1 MARALEAT
9 PLTFDTVVDDVE
21 QRVTRKAETA
31 HDVQSTL
38 ALIHIA
44 ANVPREIRPSTVHG
58 FVARKDS
65 ALKCGRV
72 ERENN
77 RILKRESSVR

>member
-9 PLTFDTVVDDVE
+9 PLTFDTVLDDKE

-31 HDVQSTL
+31 HGIQDAV
-38 ALIHIA
+38 ALIQVA
-44 ANVPREIRPSTVHG
+44 ADVPREIRPSTVDG
-58 FVARKDS
+58 FKSRKDS
-65 ALKCGRV
+65 ALTRGRV

-77 RILKRESSVR
+77 RELRREELVR

>member
-9 PLTFDTVVDDVE
+9 PLTFDTDLDDKD
-21 QRVTRKAETA
+21 QIVTRKAEA
-31 HDVQSTL
+31 VRDIQSAL

-44 ANVPREIRPSTVHG
+44 ANVPREIRPSTVDG
-58 FVARKDS
+58 FKSRKDS
-65 ALKCGRV
+65 ALTRGRV

-77 RILKRESSVR
+77 RAALVR

>member
-31 HDVQSTL
+31 HDIQSAL
-38 ALIHIA
+38 DLIHVA
-44 ANVPREIRPSTVHG
+44 ANVPREIRPSTVDG
-58 FVARKDS
+58 FKARKDA
-65 ALKCGRV
+65 ALTRGRV

-77 RILKRESSVR
+77 RAALVR

>member
-31 HDVQSTL
+31 HDIQS
-38 ALIHIA
+38 ALDLLHLA
-44 ANVPREIRPSTVHG
+44 ANVPREIRPSTVDG
-58 FVARKDS
+58 FKARKDA
-65 ALKCGRV
+65 ALTRGRV

-77 RILKRESSVR
+77 RAALVR

>member
-9 PLTFDTVVDDVE
+9 PLTFDTVLDDIE

-31 HDVQSTL
+31 HDIQSAL
-38 ALIHIA
+38 DLIHLA
-44 ANVPREIRPSTVHG
+44 ANVPREIRPSTVDG
-58 FVARKDS
+58 FKARKDA
-65 ALKCGRV
+65 ALTRGRV

-77 RILKRESSVR
+77 RIVQREASVG

>member
-9 PLTFDTVVDDVE
+9 PLTFDTVLDDKE

-31 HDVQSTL
+31 HDIQS
-38 ALIHIA
+38 ALDLLHLA
-44 ANVPREIRPSTVHG
+44 ANVPREIRPSTVDG
-58 FVARKDS
+58 FKARKDA
-65 ALKCGRV
+65 ALTRGRV

-77 RILKRESSVR
+77 RAALVR

>member
-21 QRVTRKAETA
+21 QRVTRKAEA
-31 HDVQSTL
+31 VRDIQSAL

-44 ANVPREIRPSTVHG
+44 ANVPREIRPYTVDG
-58 FVARKDS
+58 FKSRKDS
-65 ALKCGRV
+65 ALTRGRV

-77 RILKRESSVR
+77 RAALVR